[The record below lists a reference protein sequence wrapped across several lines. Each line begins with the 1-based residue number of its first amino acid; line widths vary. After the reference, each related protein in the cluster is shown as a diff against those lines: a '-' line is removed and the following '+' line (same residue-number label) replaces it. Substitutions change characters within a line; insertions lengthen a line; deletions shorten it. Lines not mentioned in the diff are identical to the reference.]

1 MLLKWKQIFPWNS
14 VDQYSS
20 HSDLSHWCHI
30 LFFFRENFI
39 YYNIYILQTHLL
51 NSTLGFLIYFSVI
64 IQVALRKYFNQL
76 FGKFQYTVPKI
87 SYFFNG
93 FSLTSKRNN
102 DIDNVLCSKFI
113 QTENIPWK
121 WCVQLWGKGPTSCS
135 ECKSFLKSLKG

>member
-30 LFFFRENFI
+30 LFLFREIFI
-39 YYNIYILQTHLL
+39 YYNIYISQTHLL

-64 IQVALRKYFNQL
+64 VQVALRKYFYQL
-76 FGKFQYTVPKI
+76 FGNFQYTVPRI
-87 SYFFNG
+87 SYIFNG
-93 FSLTSKRNN
+93 FSLARKRNN
-102 DIDNVLCSKFI
+102 DIYNILYSKFI

-121 WCVQLWGKGPTSCS
+121 WYVQLWGKGPTTCP